1 MIKLWKEVF
10 EEQQQK
16 EADMISR
23 HPWFNMA
30 YNYMIAAL
38 VVALFI
44 GFAGWAISIHSDRRA
59 ATLAAEA
66 LASYQAE
73 QQAIADA
80 QAAELAAQAKSEEA
94 IIARETEAVAKMFY
108 GVRLF
113 EEKYH
118 YRESDFETYARCAFN
133 RYDYG
138 HGLTELPIIIAKK
151 DQFVG
156 YADNNPVLKE
166 YRDLAEKF
174 VRAWHEET
182 TRPCSAEFR
191 FAELTENG
199 IFLAS
204 EFGADGYA
212 RRWHA

>member
-1 MIKLWKEVF
+1 MIKIWQEVF
-10 EEQQQK
+10 EEQQRK
-16 EADMISR
+16 EEMMLFR
-23 HPWFNMA
+23 HPWVNLY
-30 YNYMIAAL
+30 YNYLIAAL
-38 VVALFI
+38 VVLLFI
-44 GFAGWAISIHSDRRA
+44 SFAIWGINIHSDRRA

-66 LASYQAE
+66 LAEYQAE

-80 QAAELAAQAKSEEA
+80 RAEELAAQAKSEEA
-94 IIARETEAVAKMFY
+94 IITKETEAVARMFY
-108 GVRLF
+108 GIRLF
-113 EEKYH
+113 EDKYH
-118 YRESDFETYARCAFN
+118 YTEKDFQTYARCAFN

-138 HGLTELPIIIAKK
+138 HGLTALPVIIAQK

-156 YADNNPVLKE
+156 YNDNNPILKE

-174 VRAWHEET
+174 VREWHEELY
-182 TRPCSAEFR
+182 RPCSAEYR

-204 EFGADGYA
+204 EFDADGYA

>member
-1 MIKLWKEVF
+1 MIKLWEEVF
-10 EEQQQK
+10 EEQQHK
-16 EADMISR
+16 EEMMLFR
-23 HPWFNMA
+23 HPWVNLY
-30 YNYMIAAL
+30 YNWVIAAL

-44 GFAGWAISIHSDRRA
+44 GFAGWAINIHSDRRA

-66 LASYQAE
+66 LAEYQAE

-80 QAAELAAQAKSEEA
+80 KAEELAAQAKSEEA
-94 IIARETEAVAKMFY
+94 VIARETEAVAKMFY
-108 GVRLF
+108 GIRLF
-113 EEKYH
+113 EDKYR
-118 YRESDFETYARCAFN
+118 YKESDFETYARCAFN
-133 RYDYG
+133 RFDYN
-138 HGLTELPIIIAKK
+138 HGLIELPVIIAQK

-156 YADNNPVLKE
+156 YNDNNPILKE

-174 VRAWHEET
+174 VRAWHQET
-182 TRPCSAEFR
+182 YRPCSAEFR